1 VASRRSPR
9 RQARAAK
16 QEETA
21 GELLRRARA
30 RASLTQQELAGRLDC
45 SQQAIAQAERRQSN
59 PTIGFMRRWAAACGG
74 KLTIRIR
81 PRSG

>member
-1 VASRRSPR
+1 L
-9 RQARAAK
+9 K

-21 GELLRRARA
+21 GELLRRARE
-30 RASLTQQELAGRLDC
+30 RAGLTQHELADRLGC

-59 PTIGFMRRWAAACGG
+59 PTISFMRRWAGACGG
-74 KLTIRIR
+74 KLTIRFR